1 MEGKGGGSEDVDVKM
16 EIDNRDVCVCVCVRV
31 VDALLL
37 LFSAFSNVCQTGMRS
52 FAVQTVE
59 LCCWCT
65 NSIR

>member
-1 MEGKGGGSEDVDVKM
+1 MEGKGGGAEEVDVKM
-16 EIDNRDVCVCVCVRV
+16 EIDNRVVFVCV

-37 LFSAFSNVCQTGMRS
+37 LFSAFSNVCQTRMRS
-52 FAVQTVE
+52 FAVQSVE